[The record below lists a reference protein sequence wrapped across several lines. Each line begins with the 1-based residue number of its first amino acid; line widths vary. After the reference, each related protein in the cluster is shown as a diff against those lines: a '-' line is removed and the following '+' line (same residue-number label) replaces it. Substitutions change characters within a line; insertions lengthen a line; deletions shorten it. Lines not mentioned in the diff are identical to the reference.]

1 MTAGPPIYP
10 LEVNPVAVPVRHP
23 NRPVLPFATPTKKAT
38 FIDTTVSVRNGPSVL
53 IGLQSYIAPYV
64 TLDASRQSVIKIGYG
79 STVQDSAS
87 LIAAPHGSPAGAKL
101 LVGNNV
107 VIGAGAKILGSSTIG
122 SYATTAAPTAIGSN
136 AVIDGATIDPGAIV
150 SGLARV
156 GPGVTVPS
164 GYRVLPGVSVT
175 TEAQATNPALGKVV
189 KVTAS
194 DLSAVQAT
202 LTYTVGLAAGY
213 THLYQGNSET
223 GVNVGGN
230 PAIGGVYQGDL
241 SKVEGV
247 SGAPGPSYVGGSKAL
262 SPAFPAPTGGLV
274 GANLFNFPG
283 RIIGQAIFTSER
295 PGQLEV
301 HLGRANS
308 IRADVGQPI
317 VIGSIAHTG
326 QHVVISSPTGG
337 SLLIGQQFRA
347 GTGAVIQGSSGVHA
361 AIGNDVS
368 IGAHAVLLGSS
379 LGTGSTVGANAYL
392 KNSNFDAGTHI
403 PPGAIYVNNVFQGF
417 VQG

>member
-1 MTAGPPIYP
+1 MTAGPPIDP
-10 LEVNPVAVPVRHP
+10 LAVNPIAVPVRHP
-23 NRPVLPFATPTKKAT
+23 NRPVLPFATPTSKAT

-53 IGLQSYIAPYV
+53 VGLQSYIAPYA
-64 TLDASRQSVIKIGYG
+64 TLDASRHSAIKIGYG

-87 LIAAPHGSPAGAKL
+87 LVAVPHGSPAGAKL

-122 SYATTAAPTAIGSN
+122 SYATTAAPTSIGAN
-136 AVIDGATIDPGAIV
+136 AVIDGATIDPGAMV
-150 SGLARV
+150 SGLAMV

-175 TEAQATNPALGKVV
+175 TEAQATNPALGRVV
-189 KVTAS
+189 KATAS

-202 LTYTVGLAAGY
+202 LTSGVGLAAGY
-213 THLYQGNSET
+213 THLYQGNSAT
-223 GVNVGGN
+223 GSNLGADPTVS
-230 PAIGGVYQGDL
+230 GVYQGDL
-241 SKVEGV
+241 SMVEGV
-247 SGAPGPSYVGGSKAL
+247 SGAPGSTYVSGSKAL
-262 SPAFPAPTGGLV
+262 SPSFPAPTGGLV
-274 GANLFNFPG
+274 SANLFDFAG

-295 PGQLEV
+295 PGQLQA

-326 QHVVISSPTGG
+326 RHVVISSPSGG

-347 GTGAVIQGSSGVHA
+347 GTGAVIQGSPGVHV

-368 IGAHAVLLGSS
+368 IGSHAVVVGSS

-403 PPGAIYVNNVFQGF
+403 PPGAIYVNNVFQGY
-417 VQG
+417 VQR